1 MQPINQS
8 NHKGET
14 TMTNTILSNKEKEI
28 LLTHDNKRNL
38 HIIKNR
44 DL

>member
-1 MQPINQS
+1 
-8 NHKGET
+8 
-14 TMTNTILSNKEKEI
+14 MTKTILSNKEKEI
-28 LLTHDNKRNL
+28 ILTNDYTGNL